1 MDGTSVAAPHAAGL
15 ASLVREYLREI
26 QGISDPYSVNSQL
39 VKALMI
45 NGAVRMD
52 EALYDYPGYDQ
63 GWGRVDLIE
72 SLFPSVPRTNRWEEG
87 TMTTTGI
94 WSPSF
99 GTAVESQNVPLKVT
113 LVWVDNPGKDLFRDL
128 NLKVTSPSGEPYV
141 GNIYGTVGQF
151 DGWSV
156 PNPTQADA
164 NPLWDRLNS
173 DGWDDVNNVEQIEVE
188 FPEAGVWQIE
198 VVGMSIPSDTPFA
211 LVVGADFGPQD
222 EFKVELDTNHPL
234 MIASAQGGE
243 VIFPFSVTNFGTSYD
258 NFFLDATKP
267 PGIIVDFE
275 STVLFGVRSGER
287 IDTYARI
294 SVQLGVQPGLYD
306 ITLRGIS
313 LGSTNV
319 VDELDLTLSVR
330 SISVVTP
337 IQVTNGTVDE
347 LDPSVLTFNDGTTDH
362 IFIAYRETT
371 AVGPNGTFGG
381 VNVYV
386 AHTTLDATGLP
397 ILPFTYSVVSNW
409 NDGPND
415 LRWMRIP
422 SGLYK
427 DRIILTWTGDDPEA
441 VNPDLDSYGV
451 LSFSDPP
458 YTSWNRVV
466 IERNAGSSTMNEA
479 RVNIPLWRNDGS
491 PEGEVIWVW
500 EHLDYISP
508 DAGNPLRV
516 QTWVAISRDGG
527 ASFPQCTGSDPDC
540 RRISPYDNN
549 YYFFPNACT
558 DTNDV
563 LWTFFYYRLPAG
575 NDRDLMVRVYDGTWQ
590 GDNTPINPNDDVSL
604 LWNTP
609 NSNIQWPTCL
619 GGSQNGKNRVN
630 VAATN
635 DNGAVDLSIY
645 AGYLEGDYSP
655 ANPPWALNTSEDGI
669 SPNLHGMY
677 GPMGLSVSNS
687 NYDRRPILNMV
698 ETGDNWTWIMYIE
711 NANEFNAPNLMTVST
726 TDGFETVQTYS
737 TLTGNTYAKGHQMT
751 DSLTVNSIHHN
762 VYEVFHASKGTERDV
777 NYDVYLLIYHQDWE
791 NDPDLSGPQ
800 VAPIVAIPNPFDISI
815 EGKELALFATVSDL
829 VAGMSDIKAAEWK
842 EVSLSITNPLLIN
855 WSGALPMI
863 IGTDS
868 PTETGIVSFVP
879 AGWDGGET
887 HRLCARGQDEFD
899 NWGTGAC
906 VDVTTIGQRPVYSEF
921 YLNFTSAGWHLIS
934 IPLTLPDWSVGSV
947 FSDIIGQY
955 DQLRAYDA
963 TSGKWLAWHA
973 DKPYSSLNE
982 IDKTK
987 GVWIHI
993 TSAPASIHLSGNLTY
1008 LSEVPLEPG
1017 WNLIGYPS
1025 LNSTG
1030 MTVGDLLNQTSLGID
1045 SVEGY
1050 DGFSQPFHLKELKPD
1065 YYLKPGEGYWV
1076 HVALA
1081 ISPGSWE
1088 VPGF

>member
-1 MDGTSVAAPHAAGL
+1 MKFGIVCCGGNLMFSQRAKALKRFYVVGIAFLVAWSTVSVFGAVGSNERETYLVSLDEDTSPEVFRTIGTKVLVDYGNGYYLTESTESQALVLNRLGEIVMMKNSRMLDLYPSDVTFDTSGETPITPTRMKDFGWDHETYIVQFVGPYRSEWLDAIENEGGRIGKLVPAFSAVVKMSPSLKSKISELPYVQWVGAYKPFYKISGELLEQEGGVRIVVVTFEDSQRQPVAGKLVELGASVLISYPVGSMVVYTETYLLPWIAAMSEVMEIHPDQMPQPIDIIAAKIHGAYDAWDPVRSGLPSSLTGRSPGPDGIDYTADDIYEVVGIQDTGFDIGDPNSGHPDFFLGPVGDRVIRFIDQTGYSYLDGIQGGTAHGTHVAGDALGNGFCWEYYLGESVSDANWELSQAVGIAPEAMMSFDGIQGFGGGVHANPIYWDDQYSDGAHINSNSYGGPPGPDYGPDSYAADDRINTDNDRLIIFAASNEGPDMNTLSSNTQGKNGLAIGASLNFRPEWFQGDNPNLMAEFSSRGGPLQSLGRLKPDLVAVGTASIAPFSYGEWQYNINTGMGNPQPDFITQVDVYNKDNPTALDGDGIPDYRYMDGTSVAAPHAAGL

-362 IFIAYRETT
+362 IFIASMWLTPLSMRL
-371 AVGPNGTFGG
+371 VS
-381 VNVYV
+381 
-386 AHTTLDATGLP
+386 
-397 ILPFTYSVVSNW
+397 PFF
-409 NDGPND
+409 
-415 LRWMRIP
+415 R
-422 SGLYK
+422 
-427 DRIILTWTGDDPEA
+427 
-441 VNPDLDSYGV
+441 
-451 LSFSDPP
+451 
-458 YTSWNRVV
+458 
-466 IERNAGSSTMNEA
+466 
-479 RVNIPLWRNDGS
+479 
-491 PEGEVIWVW
+491 
-500 EHLDYISP
+500 
-508 DAGNPLRV
+508 
-516 QTWVAISRDGG
+516 
-527 ASFPQCTGSDPDC
+527 
-540 RRISPYDNN
+540 
-549 YYFFPNACT
+549 
-558 DTNDV
+558 
-563 LWTFFYYRLPAG
+563 
-575 NDRDLMVRVYDGTWQ
+575 
-590 GDNTPINPNDDVSL
+590 
-604 LWNTP
+604 
-609 NSNIQWPTCL
+609 
-619 GGSQNGKNRVN
+619 
-630 VAATN
+630 
-635 DNGAVDLSIY
+635 
-645 AGYLEGDYSP
+645 
-655 ANPPWALNTSEDGI
+655 
-669 SPNLHGMY
+669 
-677 GPMGLSVSNS
+677 
-687 NYDRRPILNMV
+687 
-698 ETGDNWTWIMYIE
+698 
-711 NANEFNAPNLMTVST
+711 
-726 TDGFETVQTYS
+726 
-737 TLTGNTYAKGHQMT
+737 
-751 DSLTVNSIHHN
+751 SLT
-762 VYEVFHASKGTERDV
+762 
-777 NYDVYLLIYHQDWE
+777 LL
-791 NDPDLSGPQ
+791 
-800 VAPIVAIPNPFDISI
+800 
-815 EGKELALFATVSDL
+815 
-829 VAGMSDIKAAEWK
+829 
-842 EVSLSITNPLLIN
+842 
-855 WSGALPMI
+855 
-863 IGTDS
+863 S
-868 PTETGIVSFVP
+868 PTGTTVRTTCGGCAFLAVCTRTESF
-879 AGWDGGET
+879 
-887 HRLCARGQDEFD
+887 
-899 NWGTGAC
+899 
-906 VDVTTIGQRPVYSEF
+906 
-921 YLNFTSAGWHLIS
+921 
-934 IPLTLPDWSVGSV
+934 
-947 FSDIIGQY
+947 
-955 DQLRAYDA
+955 
-963 TSGKWLAWHA
+963 
-973 DKPYSSLNE
+973 
-982 IDKTK
+982 
-987 GVWIHI
+987 
-993 TSAPASIHLSGNLTY
+993 
-1008 LSEVPLEPG
+1008 
-1017 WNLIGYPS
+1017 
-1025 LNSTG
+1025 
-1030 MTVGDLLNQTSLGID
+1030 
-1045 SVEGY
+1045 
-1050 DGFSQPFHLKELKPD
+1050 
-1065 YYLKPGEGYWV
+1065 
-1076 HVALA
+1076 
-1081 ISPGSWE
+1081 
-1088 VPGF
+1088 